1 MLLLCSIARL
11 YHLALLGLNRQ
22 VFAIAS
28 TDDGLSLKRFE
39 RVIKVVNRDRDE
51 TSVQG
56 VRVFEYELF
65 QTIVLTRTNKAVVV
79 SLA

>member
-1 MLLLCSIARL
+1 LLS
-11 YHLALLGLNRQ
+11 LNGQ
-22 VFAIAS
+22 VFAIVS
-28 TDDGLSLKRFE
+28 TDDGLALKRFE
-39 RVIKVVNRDRDE
+39 RVIKVFNRDRDE

-65 QTIVLTRTNKAVVV
+65 QTIVLTRTDKAVVV